1 MFQQGNLQ
9 IFVEKKSD
17 RERDIVVD
25 VNGRDAPEV
34 FNKDC
39 ICSGELEYLSG
50 SCMSLK
56 DIFLNAK
63 CI

>member
-1 MFQQGNLQ
+1 MG
-9 IFVEKKSD
+9 
-17 RERDIVVD
+17 

-39 ICSGELEYLSG
+39 ICCGELEYLSG